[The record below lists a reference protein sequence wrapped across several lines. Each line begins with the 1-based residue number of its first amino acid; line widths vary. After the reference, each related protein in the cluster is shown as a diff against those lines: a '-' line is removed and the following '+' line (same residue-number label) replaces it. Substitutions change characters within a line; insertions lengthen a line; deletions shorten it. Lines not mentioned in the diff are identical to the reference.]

1 MIEQSG
7 QYKIVKYTST
17 YYSEWNVF
25 IENSKNG
32 TFLFQ
37 RDFME
42 YHKDRFEDFSLL
54 VYFKKKLVCV
64 LPANIYGN
72 KIYSHQGLS
81 YGGLILSNKSS
92 FQVCKDSFYA
102 ILKFLFDQKIEN
114 AFDRVAFNNAVCKVL
129 YDNILCVLWNA
140 YLSWIHNKN
149 K

>member
-72 KIYSHQGLS
+72 KIY
-81 YGGLILSNKSS
+81 
-92 FQVCKDSFYA
+92 
-102 ILKFLFDQKIEN
+102 
-114 AFDRVAFNNAVCKVL
+114 
-129 YDNILCVLWNA
+129 
-140 YLSWIHNKN
+140 
-149 K
+149 